1 MKHTAGYQT
10 LPGKIT
16 DAFTEFVYSVVYM
29 CTGVLYILQNN
40 NLLLLIQS
48 VNLIYLN

>member
-16 DAFTEFVYSVVYM
+16 DAFTEFVYSVVYI
-29 CTGVLYILQNN
+29 CSVLCILQKN